1 MLRCARGQATVEL
14 VALLPLL
21 VLLALGVWQAA
32 VAGHTIWS
40 AGAAARAGSRALA
53 VGGDWRA
60 AALRVIPPRA
70 RTATRVRPGDDGAIT
85 VTVPIRA
92 VAGGPTLTR
101 VTSSARFEPQR

>member
-32 VAGHTIWS
+32 VAGHAIWS

-53 VGGDWRA
+53 VGADWRA
-60 AALRVIPPRA
+60 AALHAVPPRA
-70 RTATRVRPGDDGAIT
+70 RSSARLRSTTDGRVT
-85 VTVPIRA
+85 VTVPI
-92 VAGGPTLTR
+92 VTVTGGAPLTR
-101 VTSSARFEPQR
+101 FTSSARFEPQR